1 MKIKAVIGKNFG
13 DEGKGLAVN
22 RFAQEAKKAGENT
35 LVIRHNGGA
44 QAGHTVDLKDGRFI
58 FHQLSSGSFAGADTL
73 WSETYLPDLYK
84 VGEEMEQFAAVS
96 GSVPRIYADSMCR
109 CTYIDDILINMALEM
124 SRGANRHGSCGM
136 GINECMRRSEHFPLY
151 LSDIRTMTADG
162 LYSELERIR
171 EEYVPLRL
179 EELGTTVSELGEYG
193 GLLYDRNI
201 LRNTAQIMCSNAKLV
216 RPVNYEALSGYDEII
231 FEGAQ
236 GLLLDSEYLKF
247 APHLTNSR
255 TGSYNPMNFCRKYL
269 PGQSPELVYVTRTYV
284 TRHGNGPL
292 PYAGEFDPEKYSI
305 TDNTN
310 IPNDWQGTLRFAP
323 HGTAEEFLEP
333 VIEDMKNAESADFTA
348 SLMLTHID
356 ETNGEV
362 ICCSG
367 NTAADDFLE
376 KISGREI
383 FDRIYRSA
391 SRFRAQL

>member
-44 QAGHTVDLKDGRFI
+44 QAGHTVDLTDGRFI

-136 GINECMRRSEHFPLY
+136 GINECVERSAK
-151 LSDIRTMTADG
+151 M
-162 LYSELERIR
+162 
-171 EEYVPLRL
+171 PLRL
-179 EELGTTVSELGEYG
+179 GKVVGMTVRELFSEFKNIRRNYLPYRLNDLGLDLNNAGEYG
-193 GLLYDRNI
+193 ELLQSDDVLWGAAEQMIRNVSLIGLFDNNTDRYDN
-201 LRNTAQIMCSNAKLV
+201 
-216 RPVNYEALSGYDEII
+216 II

-236 GLLLDSEYLKF
+236 GLLLDEFYLKYE
-247 APHLTNSR
+247 PHLTTSR
-255 TGSYNPMNFCRKYL
+255 TGSVNPADYFRKHFA
-269 PGQSPELVYVTRTYV
+269 GKEMELVYITRTYV

-292 PYAGEFDPEKYSI
+292 PYSDRSYTEKYNI
-305 TDNTN
+305 IDLTN
-310 IPNDWQGTLRFAP
+310 SPNPWQGTMRFAP
-323 HGTAEEFLEP
+323 HGNMEEFLEP
-333 VIEDMKNAESADFTA
+333 VCEDIENVKDIPHKT
-348 SLMLTHID
+348 SLLITHIN
-356 ETNGEV
+356 ETNGN
-362 ICCSG
+362 ICTSAG
-367 NTAADDFLE
+367 EIHVNVFIKEL
-376 KISGREI
+376 SGREI
-383 FDRIYRSA
+383 FDNIYTSDSKYR
-391 SRFRAQL
+391 

>member
-1 MKIKAVIGKNFG
+1 MNVRAVIGKNFG
-13 DEGKGLAVN
+13 DEGKGLAVSS
-22 RFAQEAKKAGENT
+22 FAEKAMQSGKSCII
-35 LVIRHNGGA
+35 IRHNGGA
-44 QAGHTVDLKDGRFI
+44 QAGHTAENEKGRFV
-58 FHQLSSGSFAGADTL
+58 FHQLGSGSFYGADTL
-73 WSETYLPDLYK
+73 WSETYLPDLIK
-84 VGEEMEQFAAVS
+84 LGDELSELEKKSGIRPALFAS
-96 GSVPRIYADSMCR
+96 GNCR
-109 CTYIDDILINMALEM
+109 CTCIIDIILNMAAESL
-124 SRGANRHGSCGM
+124 RGSGRHGSCGM

-216 RPVNYEALSGYDEII
+216 RQVNYEALSGYDEII

-305 TDNTN
+305 TDKTN

-376 KISGREI
+376 KIIGREI